1 MEQTLALSYSTINS
15 QKLIGLNSLSLSN
28 GRMRPIDEIRH
39 ENLLALI
46 ALKGGQ
52 RQFADAAGIKNP
64 AQVSQWVNRSKN
76 AITGK
81 PRVMSGATARAIEI
95 ALGLPDGWM
104 DTANDPD
111 AVSVAPVHVAGT
123 ETGSGYVRIQ
133 QIDAEAGMG
142 GEVVNDDYPDVI
154 RAMDFTQEYIRGIV
168 GFVPPPGRL
177 ILMTGRGDSMVP
189 TIQPGDT
196 VVVDTGVTSFDGDG
210 LYLINMGSGHQIKR
224 LVDRGR
230 VHVASDNRAYGEPF
244 PIPEGTVVGGK
255 VYLRT
260 RIERFN

>member
-1 MEQTLALSYSTINS
+1 METIGSRLRQEREAQGIDRKAFAKATGIGYSTIAELERGGMQTS
-15 QKLIGLNSLSLSN
+15 TKLRVIAEALGVSLSWL
-28 GRMRPIDEIRH
+28 E
-39 ENLLALI
+39 
-46 ALKGGQ
+46 
-52 RQFADAAGIKNP
+52 
-64 AQVSQWVNRSKN
+64 
-76 AITGK
+76 TGK
-81 PRVMSGATARAIEI
+81 GPKKIE
-95 ALGLPDGWM
+95 ALPD
-104 DTANDPD
+104 
-111 AVSVAPVHVAGT
+111 VAGAAVALA
-123 ETGSGYVRIQ
+123 ETPPPYVRIQ

-244 PIPEGTVVGGK
+244 QIPEGTVVGGK
-255 VYLRT
+255 VYLRN

>member
-1 MEQTLALSYSTINS
+1 MD
-15 QKLIGLNSLSLSN
+15 IG
-28 GRMRPIDEIRH
+28 EIRH
-39 ENLLALI
+39 RNFTALI
-46 ALKGGQ
+46 EGLE
-52 RQFADAAGIKNP
+52 RSGIKRRGDQG
-64 AQVSQWVNRSKN
+64 ARLGGFLSASYVSQLLG
-76 AITGK
+76 GK
-81 PRVMSGATARAIEI
+81 HMGDDVARKISEAM
-95 ALGLPDGWM
+95 GHDRGWM
-104 DTANDPD
+104 DRPQWDVAITVD
-111 AVSVAPVHVAGT
+111 AVAPPAT
-123 ETGSGYVRIQ
+123 PSTYVRIQ

-142 GEVVNDDYPDVI
+142 GELVNEDYPDVV

-244 PIPEGTVVGGK
+244 QIPEGTVVGGK
-255 VYLRT
+255 VYLRN

>member
-1 MEQTLALSYSTINS
+1 METIGSRLRQEREAQGIDRKAFAKATGIGYSTIAELERGGMQTS
-15 QKLIGLNSLSLSN
+15 TKLRVIAEALGVSLSWL
-28 GRMRPIDEIRH
+28 E
-39 ENLLALI
+39 
-46 ALKGGQ
+46 
-52 RQFADAAGIKNP
+52 
-64 AQVSQWVNRSKN
+64 
-76 AITGK
+76 TGK
-81 PRVMSGATARAIEI
+81 GPKKLEA
-95 ALGLPDGWM
+95 LPDLAGV
-104 DTANDPD
+104 D
-111 AVSVAPVHVAGT
+111 VAST
-123 ETGSGYVRIQ
+123 ETPSPYVRIQ

-142 GEVVNDDYPDVI
+142 GEVINDDYPDVI

-224 LVDRGR
+224 LVDRGS

-244 PIPEGTVVGGK
+244 QIPDGTVIGGK
-255 VYLRT
+255 VYLRN

>member
-1 MEQTLALSYSTINS
+1 MD
-15 QKLIGLNSLSLSN
+15 IG
-28 GRMRPIDEIRH
+28 EIRH
-39 ENLLALI
+39 RNFTALI
-46 ALKGGQ
+46 EGLE
-52 RQFADAAGIKNP
+52 RSGIKRRGDQG
-64 AQVSQWVNRSKN
+64 ARLGGFLSASYVSQLLG
-76 AITGK
+76 GK
-81 PRVMSGATARAIEI
+81 HMGDDVARKISEAM
-95 ALGLPDGWM
+95 GHDRGWM
-104 DTANDPD
+104 DRPQWDGAITVD
-111 AVSVAPVHVAGT
+111 AVAPPAT
-123 ETGSGYVRIQ
+123 PSTYVRIQ

-142 GEVVNDDYPDVI
+142 GELVNEDYPDVV

-224 LVDRGR
+224 LVDRGS

-244 PIPEGTVVGGK
+244 QIPEGTVVGGK
-255 VYLRT
+255 VYLRN

>member
-1 MEQTLALSYSTINS
+1 MLDNKEMAAAIRQAIDASGKT
-15 QKLIGLNSLSLSN
+15 QK
-28 GRMRPIDEIRH
+28 EI
-39 ENLLALI
+39 
-46 ALKGGQ
+46 
-52 RQFADAAGIKNP
+52 ADAFSVTEQAVSGWLRTGKVDKRKLP
-64 AQVSQWVNRSKN
+64 AL
-76 AITGK
+76 AALTGK
-81 PRVMSGATARAIEI
+81 PLSHFGMGES
-95 ALGLPDGWM
+95 D
-104 DTANDPD
+104 
-111 AVSVAPVHVAGT
+111 APVSPPAT
-123 ETGSGYVRIQ
+123 PSPYVRIQ

-168 GFVPPPGRL
+168 GFVPAPGRL

-244 PIPEGTVVGGK
+244 QIPEGTVVGGK
-255 VYLRT
+255 VYLRN

>member
-1 MEQTLALSYSTINS
+1 MD
-15 QKLIGLNSLSLSN
+15 IG
-28 GRMRPIDEIRH
+28 EIRH
-39 ENLLALI
+39 RNFTALI
-46 ALKGGQ
+46 EGLE
-52 RQFADAAGIKNP
+52 RSGIKRRGDQG
-64 AQVSQWVNRSKN
+64 ARLGGFLSASYVSQLLG
-76 AITGK
+76 GK
-81 PRVMSGATARAIEI
+81 HMGDDVARKISEAM
-95 ALGLPDGWM
+95 GHDRGWM
-104 DTANDPD
+104 DRPQWDGAITVD
-111 AVSVAPVHVAGT
+111 AVAPPAT
-123 ETGSGYVRIQ
+123 PSPYVRIQ

-142 GEVVNDDYPDVI
+142 GEVVNDDYPDVV

-224 LVDRGR
+224 LVDRGS

-244 PIPEGTVVGGK
+244 QIPEGTVIGGK
-255 VYLRT
+255 VYLRN

>member
-1 MEQTLALSYSTINS
+1 MESAATVTNWGARGVS
-15 QKLIGLNSLSLSN
+15 
-28 GRMRPIDEIRH
+28 
-39 ENLLALI
+39 
-46 ALKGGQ
+46 KGGAANAQ
-52 RQFADAAGIKNP
+52 SKLGISTTWVLNGTGPMFVGGSESPADPVSPP
-64 AQVSQWVNRSKN
+64 ATPS
-76 AITGK
+76 
-81 PRVMSGATARAIEI
+81 P
-95 ALGLPDGWM
+95 
-104 DTANDPD
+104 
-111 AVSVAPVHVAGT
+111 
-123 ETGSGYVRIQ
+123 YVRIQ

-154 RAMDFTQEYIRGIV
+154 KAMDFTQEYIRGIV

-244 PIPEGTVVGGK
+244 QIPEGTVVGGK
-255 VYLRT
+255 VYLRN